1 MEIILDNKAIII
13 IILHRLGIILDNKAI
28 IIIILP
34 HLGINGTIIL
44 KIISIINNNSNFVKI
59 NVVIVLNTKW
69 IVMEKILNG
78 CIRIAK
84 ELAES
89 AMEDSNS
96 TVQLLIANGLH
107 GQSRDIAQALVEV
120 ELKFLQEHK

>member
-1 MEIILDNKAIII
+1 M
-13 IILHRLGIILDNKAI
+13 
-28 IIIILP
+28 
-34 HLGINGTIIL
+34 
-44 KIISIINNNSNFVKI
+44 KI
-59 NVVIVLNTKW
+59 NVVIVLKTKC
-69 IVMEKILNG
+69 IVMEKIPNG
-78 CIRIAK
+78 CIKIAK

-96 TVQLLIANGLH
+96 TVQLLLIANGLH